1 MTNEDI
7 EQSPPERS
15 DDPRRGDMPHLKRA
29 IEQVKKLLDAAGP
42 CASCKTTRATRV
54 VNVRALPVL
63 LCATCG
69 EKYRAMDQVERRG
82 MLIGISMR
90 GA

>member
-1 MTNEDI
+1 MNDDI
-7 EQSPPERS
+7 NDLPIERS
-15 DDPRRGDMPHLKRA
+15 DDPKRGEAPHLKRA
-29 IEQVKKLLDAAGP
+29 MEQVKKLLDKAGP
-42 CASCKTTRATRV
+42 CASCKTTRASRV

-63 LCATCG
+63 LCAACA
-69 EKYRAMDQVERRG
+69 EKYRAMGQVERRA